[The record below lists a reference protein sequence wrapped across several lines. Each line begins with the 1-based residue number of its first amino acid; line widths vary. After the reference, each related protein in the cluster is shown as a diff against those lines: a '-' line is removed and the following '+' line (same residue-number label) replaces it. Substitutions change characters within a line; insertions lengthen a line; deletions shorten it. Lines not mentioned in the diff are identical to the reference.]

1 MSLLF
6 IEFVLR
12 AEMLIWFKNY
22 EAKSRDGAMTRVVK
36 LPLATLSLADERR
49 GRAWWSSAFA
59 AVMGSAGLTLLLD
72 PQTLWRPVMSLS
84 LALLAAGYAI
94 FIGERKQ
101 LVPIKGL
108 LGLWWLAFSLPLVYS
123 GPLDGAQASIEHLNG
138 MSAAA
143 VALIFSFTFQG
154 TRTLFFVAQIVLIAF
169 AFGAAVGD
177 PRDFW
182 LKTSAA
188 LFVASFAVYFLRVS
202 RTRETLTLDRLEAS
216 RDRAL
221 ALRGK
226 ISDLVDSSEAA
237 RERLLGPLTRGL
249 NFYSVK
255 SSSEKLGLEERSQ
268 GPVLTIDMLVSE
280 ARRSLLQFQKNWATK
295 ASAGPVRF
303 VFFPPVTGTEMSTL
317 VAGDVITLVAGI
329 GTCLNLALE
338 SLPEAGP
345 RRERREGVVRLSIRV
360 GLRVVEIAVEDN
372 GRGTLGVVG
381 ATELVEKLTGLRRFA
396 ESHGGKLERF
406 ARLGV
411 GARTVIEL
419 PLLAATRDIQYGIL
433 PVTEFD
439 SVSEEATATA
449 PHA

>member
-1 MSLLF
+1 
-6 IEFVLR
+6 
-12 AEMLIWFKNY
+12 MLSWFKNC
-22 EAKSRDGAMTRVVK
+22 EAKSRDGAMTRAVK
-36 LPLATLSLADERR
+36 LPLATPLLADERR

-59 AVMGSAGLTLLLD
+59 AVMASAGLTLLLD

-84 LALLAAGYAI
+84 LALVAAGYAI
-94 FIGERKQ
+94 FIGERKRS
-101 LVPIKGL
+101 VPINGL
-108 LGLWWLAFSLPLVYS
+108 LGMWWFLFAVPLVYS
-123 GPLDGAQASIEHLNG
+123 GPLDGVGAKIEHLSGIN
-138 MSAAA
+138 AA
-143 VALIFSFTFQG
+143 VAALIFSFTFQG
-154 TRTLFFVAQIVLIAF
+154 PRTLFFVAQSVLITL

-202 RTRETLTLDRLEAS
+202 RTREALTLDRLEAS

-249 NFYSVK
+249 SFYSVK
-255 SSSEKLGLEERSQ
+255 SSQESLGFGGRSQ
-268 GPVLTIDMLVSE
+268 GPVLTIETLVSE
-280 ARRSLLQFQKNWATK
+280 ARRSLLQFQKDWVIK

-303 VFFPPVTGTEMSTL
+303 VFFPPVTGTDMSAL
-317 VAGDVITLVAGI
+317 VAGDVTTLVAGI

-419 PLLAATRDIQYGIL
+419 PLRVAARDIKYGIL

-439 SVSEEATATA
+439 PASEEATATA

>member
-1 MSLLF
+1 
-6 IEFVLR
+6 
-12 AEMLIWFKNY
+12 MLSWFKNY
-22 EAKSRDGAMTRVVK
+22 EAGSRDGVMTRAVK
-36 LPLATLSLADERR
+36 LPLATVMLADERR
-49 GRAWWSSAFA
+49 GQAWWLSAFA
-59 AVMGSAGLTLLLD
+59 AVMSSAGLTLLLD

-84 LALLAAGYAI
+84 LALMAAGYAI
-94 FIGERKQ
+94 FIGERKRS
-101 LVPIKGL
+101 VPINGL
-108 LGLWWLAFSLPLVYS
+108 LGMWWVAFSLPLVYS
-123 GPLDGAQASIEHLNG
+123 GPLDRAEASLEHLSG
-138 MSAAA
+138 ISAAS

-154 TRTLFFVAQIVLIAF
+154 PRKLFFFAQGLFLAF
-169 AFGAAVGD
+169 ALGAAVGD

-188 LFVASFAVYFLRVS
+188 LFVSAFGVYFLRVS
-202 RTRETLTLDRLEAS
+202 RTRESLTLQRLETS

-221 ALRGK
+221 SLRGT
-226 ISDLVDSSEAA
+226 IIDLVDSSEAA

-249 NFYSVK
+249 SFYSVK
-255 SSSEKLGLEERSQ
+255 SSPEKLGLEELSH
-268 GPVLTIDMLVSE
+268 GPVLTIETLVSE

-303 VFFPPVTGTEMSTL
+303 VFFPPVTGTEMATL
-317 VAGDVITLVAGI
+317 VAGDVGTLVAGI

-396 ESHGGKLERF
+396 EGHGGKLERF

-419 PLLAATRDIQYGIL
+419 PLRASARDLHYGVLPATEYNQ
-433 PVTEFD
+433 T
-439 SVSEEATATA
+439 SEQTTVAA

>member
-1 MSLLF
+1 
-6 IEFVLR
+6 
-12 AEMLIWFKNY
+12 MLSWFKNY
-22 EAKSRDGAMTRVVK
+22 EAGMEADVMTRAVK
-36 LPLATLSLADERR
+36 LPLATPALADERR
-49 GRAWWSSAFA
+49 GRAWWLSGFA

-72 PQTLWRPVMSLS
+72 PETLWRPVVA
-84 LALLAAGYAI
+84 LALALIAAGYAI
-94 FIGERKQ
+94 YIGERKR
-101 LVPIKGL
+101 LAPIKGL
-108 LGLWWLAFSLPLVYS
+108 LGVWWIAYSLPLIYS
-123 GPLDGAQASIEHLNG
+123 GPLDTARASLEHLSG
-138 MSAAA
+138 ISAAA

-154 TRTLFFVAQIVLIAF
+154 PRELFFVTQGVLLAL
-169 AFGAAVGD
+169 ALGSAVGS
-177 PRDFW
+177 PNDFW
-182 LKTSAA
+182 LKTTSA
-188 LFVASFAVYFLRVS
+188 LFVATLGIFFLRVS
-202 RTRETLTLDRLEAS
+202 RTRETLTLQRLETS

-226 ISDLVDSSEAA
+226 IGDLVDSSEVA

-249 NFYSVK
+249 NFYSVR
-255 SSSEKLGLEERSQ
+255 SSPEKLGLEEFGL
-268 GPVLTIDMLVSE
+268 GPVLTIDTLVSE

-295 ASAGPVRF
+295 VGAGPVRF
-303 VFFPPVTGTEMSTL
+303 VFFPPVIGTEMSTL
-317 VAGDVITLVAGI
+317 VAGDVGTLISGI
-329 GTCLNLALE
+329 GTCLSLALE

-381 ATELVEKLTGLRRFA
+381 ATELVEQLTGLRRFA

-419 PLLAATRDIQYGIL
+419 PLRAATRDLQYGIL

-439 SVSEEATATA
+439 PASEEATVTA
-449 PHA
+449 PRA

>member
-1 MSLLF
+1 M
-6 IEFVLR
+6 V
-12 AEMLIWFKNY
+12 
-22 EAKSRDGAMTRVVK
+22 
-36 LPLATLSLADERR
+36 
-49 GRAWWSSAFA
+49 
-59 AVMGSAGLTLLLD
+59 
-72 PQTLWRPVMSLS
+72 
-84 LALLAAGYAI
+84 
-94 FIGERKQ
+94 
-101 LVPIKGL
+101 
-108 LGLWWLAFSLPLVYS
+108 WWLAFSLPLVYS
-123 GPLDGAQASIEHLNG
+123 GPLDGAGASIEHLSGIN
-138 MSAAA
+138 AAA

-154 TRTLFFVAQIVLIAF
+154 PRAFFFVAQSLFLAF
-169 AFGAAVGD
+169 ALGAAVGD

-182 LKTSAA
+182 SKTSAA
-188 LFVASFAVYFLRVS
+188 LFVAAFGVYFLRVS
-202 RTRETLTLDRLEAS
+202 RTRETLTLERLETS

-226 ISDLVDSSEAA
+226 IGDLVDSSEAA

-249 NFYSVK
+249 SFYSVK
-255 SSSEKLGLEERSQ
+255 SSPERLGFEERSL
-268 GPVLTIDMLVSE
+268 GPVLTIETLVSE

-317 VAGDVITLVAGI
+317 AAGDVNTLVAGI

-419 PLLAATRDIQYGIL
+419 PLRASARDLQYGVL
-433 PVTEFD
+433 PATEYD
-439 SVSEEATATA
+439 QISEEATATA